1 MIKYWLVGLIL
12 FFSLTISSFGQGT
25 SFHGGFVSSDVTFF
39 VDTATIQTSKR
50 VGAMIG
56 IDHEI
61 RLAENLYQVIGLEYF
76 PRGYRV
82 KSDTVDSFITRIDY
96 LNIPLSLRYKFDLED
111 IWMTF
116 EAGPYI
122 GFALY
127 GRTKSD
133 QGIVRYEF
141 GNEEGD
147 LKRLDLGLKLGYTV
161 EIEQV
166 RLGISY
172 NTGFLNVSASR
183 SETLKLRAFVFSV
196 GLLL

>member
-1 MIKYWLVGLIL
+1 
-12 FFSLTISSFGQGT
+12 
-25 SFHGGFVSSDVTFF
+25 
-39 VDTATIQTSKR
+39 
-50 VGAMIG
+50 
-56 IDHEI
+56 
-61 RLAENLYQVIGLEYF
+61 
-76 PRGYRV
+76 
-82 KSDTVDSFITRIDY
+82 
-96 LNIPLSLRYKFDLED
+96 
-111 IWMTF
+111 MTF

-127 GRTKSD
+127 GRTKSE
-133 QGIVRYEF
+133 QGIVSYEF

-172 NTGFLNVSASR
+172 NTGFLNVSASQ

>member
-1 MIKYWLVGLIL
+1 
-12 FFSLTISSFGQGT
+12 
-25 SFHGGFVSSDVTFF
+25 
-39 VDTATIQTSKR
+39 
-50 VGAMIG
+50 MIG

-61 RLAENLYQVIGLEYF
+61 RLAENLYQVIGMEYF
-76 PRGYRV
+76 PKGYRV
-82 KSDTVDSFITRIDY
+82 KSDTVDSFTTRIDY

-127 GRTKSD
+127 GRTKSE

-141 GNEEGD
+141 GHGEGD

-172 NTGFLNVSASR
+172 NTGFLNVSASQ